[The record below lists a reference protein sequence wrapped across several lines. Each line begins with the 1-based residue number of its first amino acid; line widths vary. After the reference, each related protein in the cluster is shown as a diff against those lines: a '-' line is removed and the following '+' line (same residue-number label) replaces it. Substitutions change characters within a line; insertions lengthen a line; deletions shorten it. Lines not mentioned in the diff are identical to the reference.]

1 MSYDELWEKGENSQ
15 LTQTADLGLR
25 WQNFKDLFK
34 PAIEKEILSQ
44 KYHEEEMG
52 ELTDIQKI
60 NINTA
65 QLPLKRKLKNRHLQM
80 IAIALSI
87 GLGLFIGTGGAL
99 ADGGPAAIIIGW
111 TVTSIAIYL
120 MMCAL
125 GELTVTFP
133 ISGSFN
139 VYALRFIDPSVGFA
153 VAWNYVFQF
162 LTLLPL
168 ELVAASMTVGYWN
181 STINPDAWVAIFY
194 VVTISINMFGV
205 RAYGEVEFWVSA
217 LKVLAVIGFV
227 ICLIVLAAGGG
238 PDGHHYGD
246 KYWHDPGAFAN
257 GFKGVALVFITLA
270 FLFGGTELVGLTAAE
285 AHNPR
290 QSLPKAIKQV
300 FWRILLFYMLLLI
313 LITFLVPYN
322 DDKLALGDVR
332 ALPFVIAIVN
342 AGILGLPLVMNAVVL
357 ILALSVGSL
366 CVYATLRTLT
376 ALAEQ
381 GLAPKII
388 GYVDRAGRP
397 LVAITITNIFG
408 LIAFVAASNRQAE
421 VFDWLLAI
429 SALSLIFTWMSICI
443 AHMRFRRALKVQ
455 GRTPDELAFKAPTG
469 VFGSLVGAV
478 IMALVVIAQ
487 FWLSLFPIGESPNA
501 AAFFEA
507 DLGLVILVVFYVGHK
522 LWKRDLRLFI
532 RARDIDVDTGRRET
546 DIEAMKEELEEERR
560 VLASKPLYIRLWN
573 AWC

>member
-181 STINPDAWVAIFY
+181 STINPDAWVANF
-194 VVTISINMFGV
+194 
-205 RAYGEVEFWVSA
+205 
-217 LKVLAVIGFV
+217 
-227 ICLIVLAAGGG
+227 
-238 PDGHHYGD
+238 
-246 KYWHDPGAFAN
+246 
-257 GFKGVALVFITLA
+257 
-270 FLFGGTELVGLTAAE
+270 
-285 AHNPR
+285 
-290 QSLPKAIKQV
+290 
-300 FWRILLFYMLLLI
+300 
-313 LITFLVPYN
+313 
-322 DDKLALGDVR
+322 
-332 ALPFVIAIVN
+332 
-342 AGILGLPLVMNAVVL
+342 
-357 ILALSVGSL
+357 
-366 CVYATLRTLT
+366 
-376 ALAEQ
+376 
-381 GLAPKII
+381 
-388 GYVDRAGRP
+388 
-397 LVAITITNIFG
+397 
-408 LIAFVAASNRQAE
+408 
-421 VFDWLLAI
+421 
-429 SALSLIFTWMSICI
+429 
-443 AHMRFRRALKVQ
+443 
-455 GRTPDELAFKAPTG
+455 
-469 VFGSLVGAV
+469 
-478 IMALVVIAQ
+478 
-487 FWLSLFPIGESPNA
+487 
-501 AAFFEA
+501 
-507 DLGLVILVVFYVGHK
+507 
-522 LWKRDLRLFI
+522 
-532 RARDIDVDTGRRET
+532 
-546 DIEAMKEELEEERR
+546 
-560 VLASKPLYIRLWN
+560 
-573 AWC
+573 